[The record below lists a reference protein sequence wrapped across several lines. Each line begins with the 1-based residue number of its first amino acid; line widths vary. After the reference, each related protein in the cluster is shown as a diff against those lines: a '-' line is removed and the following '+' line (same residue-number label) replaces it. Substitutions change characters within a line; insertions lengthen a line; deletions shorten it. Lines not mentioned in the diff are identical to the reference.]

1 MTFDAFE
8 TPIKN
13 WARSTRHIAEALA
26 GGGDVDE
33 AVEALWELA
42 EEIDPGS
49 GADLEAYVV
58 EVSDDSGDDT
68 ADDPA

>member
-8 TPIKN
+8 TPIKD
-13 WARSTRHIAEALA
+13 WARSIRHIAEALA
-26 GGGDVDE
+26 GGGDVGE
-33 AVEALWELA
+33 AVEELHALA

-68 ADDPA
+68 AG